1 MKRRTL
7 ALVLT
12 LSLLLGM
19 TAVLPAVADE
29 VASEPIIK
37 NGGFEEVAEDGL
49 SPIGWFGGGMVT
61 PSNTDTGNLSHSG
74 KGFLYIEAG
83 KSVYSSNFELEP
95 ETDYILTLYS
105 RSSIE
110 NSGQIDIR
118 FRANGN
124 TFDKSI
130 PGQYAPG
137 EHRVI
142 ENFGSANSEPAEG
155 ETDERFQWEKQQF
168 SFTTPALTE
177 GAMFYI
183 NEKKSDAYFCIDDIS
198 IAPSGKEPNLL
209 RNGYFTTFVNDG
221 ARPSGFASSS
231 NFVTAPTYSVDENG
245 DVVATIASR
254 NANNEEAYFGIH
266 ALGLLAGR
274 YKLSFDYKNDG
285 SASYKPSFYMKAT
298 TDYPSWTA
306 GWRSISQ
313 NAYDKGKWQTFE
325 LYFTVPEGGVRLSD
339 FRVKSGYITT
349 DKPAYFKNIR
359 LWWDEATVEYGSH
372 FVETRSP
379 LVTDATL
386 GHSTEWYRPID
397 AISDVKATDGVHT
410 IQTKAHY
417 IPTGTS
423 DESFMLLDSVFKVY
437 DDGREVLTDIAFKNG
452 STTGGIVGGANSRI
466 MVPELTGEEDYTY
479 EIRSFIWSGTGTM
492 QPKAAVSTISY

>member
-137 EHRVI
+137 EHQVV
-142 ENFGSANSEPAEG
+142 ESFGSANSAPAEG

-177 GAMFYI
+177 GAMLYI
-183 NEKKSDAYFCIDDIS
+183 KNVNNDDYLCVDDIS
-198 IAPSGKEPNLL
+198 ITPSGKEPNLL
-209 RNGYFTTFVNDG
+209 RNGYFTTFANDG
-221 ARPSGFASSS
+221 ARATGFASSN
-231 NFVTAPTYSVDENG
+231 NFPEAPIYSVDENG
-245 DVVATIASR
+245 DIVAKITL
-254 NANNEEAYFGIH
+254 NKNGGYFGIH
-266 ALGLLAGR
+266 GLGLLAGR
-274 YKLSFDYKNDG
+274 YKLSFDYRNDG
-285 SASYKPSFYMKAT
+285 SASYNSSVYMKASD
-298 TDYPSWTA
+298 DYPNWTA
-306 GWRSISQ
+306 GWRDMLQ
-313 NAYDKGKWQTFE
+313 NAYDKGFWQTFE
-325 LYFTVPEGGVRLSD
+325 LYFTVPSGGVRLND
-339 FRVKSGYITT
+339 FRLKVGYVGSAE
-349 DKPAYFKNIR
+349 KPAYLKNVR
-359 LWWDEATVEYGSH
+359 LWRDEANVEYGST
-372 FVETRSP
+372 FSASRSP
-379 LVTDATL
+379 LVYNATR
-386 GHSTEWYRPID
+386 GHSTEWYVPID
-397 AISDVKATDGVHT
+397 AISEVKAANGVHT

-417 IPTGTS
+417 IPTGTG
-423 DESFMLLDSVFKVY
+423 DEGFTLIDSVFKVY